1 MKKYF
6 LAALVIVLVIVGSAF
21 ASINHKTN
29 DNLYYWYQVDASGNI
44 ISGSQAFMGVQE
56 TVSYA
61 TSNLPCPAGED
72 ADCIRG
78 FTNPITSFP
87 TSAKGDTPP
96 LQKEL
101 Q

>member
-6 LAALVIVLVIVGSAF
+6 LGAIVVVLVIVGSAF
-21 ASINHKTN
+21 ARSNGNTN

-44 ISGSQAFMGVQE
+44 VSGSQAFMGAQE
-56 TVSYA
+56 TVSFA
-61 TSNLPCPAGED
+61 TSHLPCPAGED

-87 TSAKGDTPP
+87 TKAEGDTAP

>member
-1 MKKYF
+1 MKKYI
-6 LAALVIVLVIVGSAF
+6 LGALVIVLVIAGSAF
-21 ASINHKTN
+21 ARNSGNT
-29 DNLYYWYQVDASGNI
+29 DTTQYYWYQVDASGNI
-44 ISGSQAFMGVQE
+44 VSGSQAFMGAQE

-61 TSNLPCPAGED
+61 TSHLPCPAGED

-78 FTNPITSFP
+78 FTSPITTFP
-87 TSAKGDTPP
+87 TKAVGDTPP

>member
-1 MKKYF
+1 MKKYI
-6 LAALVIVLVIVGSAF
+6 LGGLVIVLVVVGSAF
-21 ASINHKTN
+21 AKGNHNTK
-29 DNLYYWYQVDASGNI
+29 DNLYYWYEVDASGNI
-44 ISGSQAFMGVQE
+44 VTGSQAFMGAQE
-56 TVSYA
+56 TVSFA
-61 TSNLPCPAGED
+61 TSHLPCPAGED

-87 TSAKGDTPP
+87 TKAEGDTPP